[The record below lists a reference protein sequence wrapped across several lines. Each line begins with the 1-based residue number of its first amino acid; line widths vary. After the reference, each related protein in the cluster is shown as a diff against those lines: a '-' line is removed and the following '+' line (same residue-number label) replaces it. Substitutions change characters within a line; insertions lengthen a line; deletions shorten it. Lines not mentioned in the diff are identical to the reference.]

1 MKKDLIYYTG
11 KGIKKMAGFFK
22 KSDIG
27 SQMQPSAQAEPASP
41 APADVTDASAN
52 DTSTQSSATLVKK
65 PIAMPEPADVENTP
79 EFDYD
84 AFLGDV
90 RVRIYDKVQKL
101 VAKSKTY
108 PDRYLFVY
116 VNDEAIYQTSLQH
129 NMGHSLNEYMDD
141 RTGDRFKDV
150 HILTGPVK
158 PGLQSIKVND
168 KVIIA
173 VGSGTPPPPPPPPA
187 RSAVI
192 TMLYGTSECT
202 LVGGDVILDPAKNTL
217 WNIGWGRDAEVNHR
231 PRTNHIALQY
241 KNPEQHEADDYMIS
255 RAHAHIKSYDGT
267 FYLYVEPR
275 GTRQAGKRTKIE
287 RGNQI
292 FELSDVRVGRPLR
305 NGDVIRLN
313 GEYLLFTLNDK

>member
-22 KSDIG
+22 KSDKG
-27 SQMQPSAQAEPASP
+27 SEMQPSAQAEPASSET
-41 APADVTDASAN
+41 AEISEAS
-52 DTSTQSSATLVKK
+52 DEGTSTQSSATVDVK
-65 PIAMPEPADVENTP
+65 PAITSESNGVDRTP
-79 EFDYD
+79 EFDYN

-90 RVRIYDKVQKL
+90 RVRIYDKVQNL

-116 VNDEAIYQTSLQH
+116 INDDVVYKTALQH
-129 NMGHSLNEYMDD
+129 NMAHSLNEYIDD

-158 PGLQSIKVND
+158 PGLQSVEVND
-168 KVIIA
+168 KVVIA

-192 TMLYGTSECT
+192 RMLYNTSVCT
-202 LVGGDVILDPAKNTL
+202 LVDGDVVLDPSQNTL

-241 KNPEQHEADDYMIS
+241 KHPEQHEAGEYMIS
-255 RAHAHIKSYDGT
+255 RAHAHIKSFEGT

-287 RGNQI
+287 RGNQV
-292 FELSDVRVGRPLR
+292 FELSDVKVGRPLR
-305 NGDVIRLN
+305 DGDVIRLN
-313 GEYLLFTLNDK
+313 GEYLLFTLND